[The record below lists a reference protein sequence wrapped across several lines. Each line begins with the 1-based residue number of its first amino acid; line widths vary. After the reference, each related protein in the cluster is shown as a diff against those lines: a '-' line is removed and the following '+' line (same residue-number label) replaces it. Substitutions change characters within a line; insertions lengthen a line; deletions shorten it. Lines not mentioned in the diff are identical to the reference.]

1 MKFRSL
7 NNRIVAFFAL
17 LLLAVQV
24 VAFVFIDSSITHNAK
39 GKTRQELT
47 HGKMIV
53 NRLLE
58 QRGQQLEHAARVL
71 ASDFGFRQA
80 VATDDAET
88 INSVIKNHGSR
99 IKADTMMVVALDGSL
114 IADSLN
120 YEIAGKRFEFAALL
134 RAAEEQGHAYGITL
148 VRGRAT
154 QLVILPV
161 LAPQP
166 VAWVA
171 IGFVVKDSVAE
182 DLKSLTGLDV
192 SFVSAMHDSPSRL
205 LATTLPAELKDTLLS
220 GLAAAA
226 LDKPGSTFTMA
237 VAGDEY
243 ESILSSIGTTGAATV
258 LAVLQHS
265 LRASLAPFDRLR
277 AALVGLTLASLIA
290 SVIGSMFIA
299 RSITRP
305 VSMLAGVARKIEQ
318 GDYTS
323 LAEVK
328 RDDEIGD
335 LASAFNHMRD
345 GIAARERKIGD
356 LAYTDGLT
364 GLPNRTLFSDRLQQA
379 INSAKRIQRPLS
391 VLLIDLD
398 RFKYVNDTLGHDVG
412 DLLLKEVALRLRS
425 ALPRKSDTLARLG
438 GDEFGVLLPTDD
450 AAGATKVAMRLLEA
464 LKEPIAL
471 SGHPVDVGGSIGVVS
486 SPEHGE
492 DAATLVRRV
501 DMAMYMAK
509 QSNSGYAIYDPSYDR
524 HSENRL
530 SLMGELRQ
538 AVEQNQLT
546 LYYQP
551 KVDLKSGRTRNAE
564 VLVRW
569 QHPQRGF
576 VPPDQFIPFAEQTG
590 YIRSVTRWIVNEALR
605 QCAEWR
611 NAGVD
616 IELAVNI
623 SARDLFDPDLVT
635 VMSGMLAAHGASP
648 DWLSLEITESAIMDD
663 PDKALQTV
671 ERLHAMGFKLSID
684 DFGTGYSSL
693 GYLKRL
699 PVDELKIDRSF
710 VKDMAADADDATIV
724 RSTVELAHNM
734 GLKVVAEGVEDQAS
748 YDLLGTLGCDYGQ
761 GYFMGRPQPAEQFG
775 RWLQESPWGAPAA
788 SEQPPPAE
796 NVVPL
801 IRASSRTAA

>member
-7 NNRIVAFFAL
+7 NSRIVAFFAL
-17 LLLAVQV
+17 LLLAVQIA
-24 VAFVFIDSSITHNAK
+24 AFVFIDSSITDNAK
-39 GKTRQELT
+39 IKTRQELT

-99 IKADTMMVVALDGSL
+99 IKADIMMVVALNGSL

-120 YEIAGKRFEFAALL
+120 YDVAGKRFEFSALL
-134 RAAEEQGHAYGITL
+134 RSAEEQGSAYGIAL

-192 SFVSAMHDSPSRL
+192 SFVSTMDDSPSRL
-205 LATTLPAELKDTLLS
+205 LATTLAADLKETLLG
-220 GLAAAA
+220 GLDAAVIG
-226 LDKPGSTFTMA
+226 KPGGTFTMNLSG
-237 VAGDEY
+237 VRY
-243 ESILSSIGTTGAATV
+243 ESILSAIGTTGVATV
-258 LAVLQHS
+258 MAVLQHS
-265 LRASLAPFDRLR
+265 LRESLAPFDRLR
-277 AALVGLTLASLIA
+277 AALVGLTLASLVA

-305 VSMLAGVARKIEQ
+305 VSMLAGVARRIEK
-318 GDYTS
+318 GDYTPP
-323 LAEVK
+323 VK
-328 RDDEIGD
+328 VQSDDEIGD
-335 LASAFNHMRD
+335 LASAFNHMRE
-345 GIAARERKIGD
+345 GIAAREKKIGD
-356 LAYTDGLT
+356 LAYSDSLT

-379 INSAKRIQRPLS
+379 VNTSKRVQRPLS

-398 RFKYVNDTLGHDVG
+398 RFKYVNDTLGHPVG
-412 DLLLKEVALRLRS
+412 DLLLKEVAVRLRS

-438 GDEFGVLLPTDD
+438 GDEFGVLLPTED
-450 AAGATKVAMRLLEA
+450 ANGATKVATRLLEA
-464 LKEPIAL
+464 LKEPIVL
-471 SGHPVDVGGSIGVVS
+471 GGHPVDVGGSIGIVS

-509 QSNSGYAIYDPSYDR
+509 QSNSGYAVYHASYDK

-538 AVEQNQLT
+538 AVEQSQLT

-551 KVDLKSGRTRNAE
+551 KVDLKSSTTRHAE

-590 YIRSVTRWIVNEALR
+590 YIRAVTRWIVNEALR
-605 QCAEWR
+605 QCAQWR
-611 NAGVD
+611 AEG
-616 IELAVNI
+616 IAIQLAVNI
-623 SARDLFDPDLVT
+623 SARDLFDPDLVN
-635 VMSGMLAAHGASP
+635 VMASMLAAHGASP

-671 ERLHAMGFKLSID
+671 ERLHAMGFRLAID

-710 VKDMAADADDATIV
+710 VKDMATDADDATIV

-734 GLKVVAEGVEDQAS
+734 GLKVVAEGVEDQPS
-748 YDLLGTLGCDYGQ
+748 YDLLNALGCDYGQ
-761 GYFMGRPQPAEQFG
+761 GYLMGRPQSAEQFR
-775 RWLQESPWGAPAA
+775 RWLTESPWGASSREGEAA
-788 SEQPPPAE
+788 RAE

-801 IRASSRTAA
+801 ARASSRTAG